1 MNSRSRIHFSNSMIE
16 LNEQILKMGV
26 YVEEALDKSIKALR
40 MQDVDLAKEVIEEDD
55 RINDLEMEL
64 FDKVSILFATE
75 QPVASDLRHLTGAI
89 RIISDLERAGDYAVH
104 IAEGAKRLANEN
116 YLAPLSMIPEAAD
129 TAKQM
134 LRDALT
140 AFVNCDEELARE
152 VAEKDEVLD
161 RLHKKLLK
169 KMLKYMDREKEADVD
184 QATNLIFLARF
195 LERLGD
201 HITNVC
207 EWVIYAK
214 TGEHVEL

>member
-1 MNSRSRIHFSNSMIE
+1 MQPRSRIHFSNTMTE

-26 YVEEALDKSIKALR
+26 YVEEALKKATDALR
-40 MQDVDLAKEVIEEDD
+40 DQNIELADKVIEEDE
-55 RINDLEMEL
+55 RINGMELML
-64 FDKVSILFATE
+64 FDKVAIVLATE

-89 RIISDLERAGDYAVH
+89 RIITDLERAGDYAVH
-104 IAEGAKRLANEN
+104 IAEGAKRLAGET
-116 YLAPLSMIPEAAD
+116 YITPLQQIPEAAD
-129 TAKQM
+129 TARQM

-140 AFVNCDEELARE
+140 AFVNNDEELARS

-161 RLHKKLLK
+161 KLHKKLLK
-169 KMLKYMDREKEADVD
+169 KMLKYMNRDSDADID

-207 EWVIYAK
+207 EWVIYSK
-214 TGEHVEL
+214 TGEHAEL